1 MPLNIIKGTIP
12 SALKLA
18 IYAPEGFGK
27 STFAAKAKNGVT
39 LDTEKGT
46 LKIDCSRVIINNWEE
61 CVLALKEIL
70 KDPGDIETVTIDT
83 MDRLETYAITY
94 LLNKYHKA
102 SIEDW
107 SYGKGYVLLQELFQD
122 FYLLLDKIH
131 DKGINIIL
139 VCHAK
144 CRKYELPDQEDSFD
158 RYELKLNKQ
167 TAPLLK
173 EWVDCL
179 LFGNFDTYV
188 ITTETNKKKPVGNKR
203 VMWTTHSPIF
213 DAKNRFNLPEKMDFD
228 FKLIS
233 HLFAEKTTQNLPILE
248 EKKESELLVKVK
260 KLIADNGITVEEVE
274 AVVTAK
280 GHYPADK
287 HLEDYTEDFVARW
300 IIPNIKKIVAQ
311 IKLEKEKTND
321 GK

>member
-27 STFAAKAKNGVT
+27 TTFASQAENSVVF
-39 LDTEKGT
+39 DTEKGS
-46 LKIDCSRVIINNWEE
+46 LKVNCSRVIINSWEE
-61 CVLALKEIL
+61 CISNLKIIIS
-70 KDPGDIETVTIDT
+70 DPSIIETLIIDT
-83 MDRLETYAITY
+83 MDKLEAYAISY
-94 LLNKYHKA
+94 LLNKYRKS

-122 FYLLLDKIH
+122 FYALLDKIH
-131 DKGINIIL
+131 DLGINIII
-139 VCHAK
+139 VSHCK
-144 CRKYELPDQEDSFD
+144 MRKFEQLDTDGAYD
-158 RYELKLNKQ
+158 RFELKLNKQ

-173 EWVDCL
+173 EWVDVL
-179 LFGNFDTYV
+179 LFGNFETYV
-188 ITTETNKKKPVGNKR
+188 VTTDSNKKKPQGNKR
-203 VMWTTHSPIF
+203 VLYTTHSPIF

-233 HLFAEKTTQNLPILE
+233 HLFMKKTAQKPSKST
-248 EKKESELLVKVK
+248 EKKESDLLKKVK
-260 KLIADNGITVEEVE
+260 KLIEDNGVTIAEVEE
-274 AVVTAK
+274 VVTAK

-287 HLEDYTEDFVARW
+287 HLADYSEDFVTRW
-300 IIPNIKKIVAQ
+300 IIPNIKKIVEQ
-311 IKLEKEKTND
+311 INSKKEVKTD